1 MDRGK
6 RSLLVVDGSATYL
19 FYLGMLLKRLEYT
32 VHSLTTAEDA
42 LQTMADFLP
51 ALVITDIAL
60 PKMNGISMLKQMK
73 QSSRLKKIP
82 VIIHTSESDPALKE
96 ICMNAGCAVYI
107 RKPSDPDTLYKAIQ
121 AATEPTPRQNIRIDI
136 SLVVEVGDRKVPGEV
151 VRTEEVTTLSE
162 GGLYIKTATPEP
174 VHTLIPIKIFIRNRQ
189 VNATAA
195 VQYSSAK
202 IGGQH
207 KVPGMGMKF
216 VSISPEDKAFI
227 REFIKEQIEQGLSLE
242 RGIGE
247 K

>member
-1 MDRGK
+1 MDREK

-19 FYLGMLLKRLEYT
+19 FYMGMLLRRLEYT

-42 LQTMADFLP
+42 LQTMAGFLP

-82 VIIHTSESDPALKE
+82 VIIHTSENDPSLKE
-96 ICMNAGCAVYI
+96 ICMSAGCASYI

-121 AATEPTPRQNIRIDI
+121 AATESTPRQSIRIDT
-136 SLVVEVGDRKVPGEV
+136 SLNVEVGDGAAQGGA
-151 VRTEEVTTLSE
+151 VRMEEVTALSE
-162 GGLYIKTATPEP
+162 GGLYIKTSTPEP
-174 VHTLIPIKIFIRNRQ
+174 VHTVIRLKIFVRNREIK
-189 VNATAA
+189 ATAA
-195 VQYSSAK
+195 VQYGSTKA
-202 IGGQH
+202 GGQH

-242 RGIGE
+242 KGL
-247 K
+247 